1 MHSAATG
8 DAQTQ
13 ARRYRAGRNRGD
25 IEMGFDI
32 GGRLTREELAW
43 ELVEVFEELPTERI
57 NELLAKNVPFDT
69 LRFLSVYADD
79 FGAANQI
86 EGVARKRLPNLLV
99 LGYLLRVLED
109 RLIDDDDEPSEE

>member
-1 MHSAATG
+1 MS
-8 DAQTQ
+8 D
-13 ARRYRAGRNRGD
+13 
-25 IEMGFDI
+25 FDI

-57 NELLAKNVPFDT
+57 NEVLAKNVPYET

-79 FGAANQI
+79 FGAANRI

-109 RLIDDDDEPSEE
+109 RLIEDDEPAEG

>member
-1 MHSAATG
+1 
-8 DAQTQ
+8 
-13 ARRYRAGRNRGD
+13 
-25 IEMGFDI
+25 MGFDI

-69 LRFLSVYADD
+69 LHFLSAYADD
-79 FGAANQI
+79 FGTANQI
-86 EGVARKRLPNLLV
+86 EGLARKRLANLLI

-109 RLIDDDDEPSEE
+109 RLIPDDDESSEE

>member
-1 MHSAATG
+1 VKARCQDAPSDDG
-8 DAQTQ
+8 DLGWRHREGGT
-13 ARRYRAGRNRGD
+13 N
-25 IEMGFDI
+25 MGFDI

-69 LRFLSVYADD
+69 LRFLSIYADD
-79 FGAANQI
+79 FGDTNGI
-86 EGVARKRLPNLLV
+86 EGDARKRLPNLLI

-109 RLIDDDDEPSEE
+109 RLIPDDDEPAEG